1 MGRARQ
7 RPGRANG
14 GYGES
19 LTVCPYDSRVFFIS
33 DFTPSASWALGRRVP
48 RNIRAPSHFLLR
60 VLVIPFYALSDPP
73 GHTVS
78 LAFEV
83 RHEIFVYG
91 MFVQRRGRA
100 PTKDPIATSNLLQL
114 HLRICLTLNGT
125 RGGIN
130 HRFATRTPILT
141 QVLETS

>member
-7 RPGRANG
+7 RVFAPGRANG

-19 LTVCPYDSRVFFIS
+19 LTVCPYDSRVFFIR

-78 LAFEV
+78 SLAFEV
-83 RHEIFVYG
+83 CDEIFVYR
-91 MFVQRRGRA
+91 MFVQRGGRA
-100 PTKDPIATSNLLQL
+100 STKDPIAISNLLEL
-114 HLRICLTLNGT
+114 NLRRIAV
-125 RGGIN
+125 R
-130 HRFATRTPILT
+130 HYDASRVYVQRTKG
-141 QVLETS
+141 ER